1 MLRARRRPLCEGSN
15 AIDVSELNTA
25 TTSKGMNTMLDFRS
39 SWIQP
44 TKIHRRSLLAAV
56 ASIAAGLTIALRS
69 DGAEIFDAE
78 EVARRS
84 VRPSRDVTARSLNNQ
99 VLGTIDLKTL
109 GPEHQVASIASF
121 ADSYRVTTVSG
132 REISFTE
139 FDLRFKTDSSAHG
152 PTEGHPVLLPASV
165 RADRAFVVF
174 ASLREISAFVDRPA

>member
-1 MLRARRRPLCEGSN
+1 MSVFRLPKILE
-15 AIDVSELNTA
+15 
-25 TTSKGMNTMLDFRS
+25 TTIR
-39 SWIQP
+39 
-44 TKIHRRSLLAAV
+44 RRSLLAAV
-56 ASIAAGLTIALRS
+56 ATLAAALSVTRGSYGAETAAG
-69 DGAEIFDAE
+69 DAGRGN
-78 EVARRS
+78 A
-84 VRPSRDVTARSLNNQ
+84 RPSGEAAMRPPRGQAPA
-99 VLGTIDLKTL
+99 TIDLKTL
-109 GPEHQVASIASF
+109 GPEHQVASIASL